1 MNSATNNVFGNEDLR
16 KLILSYYIPK
26 RCLSCKKILLDPK
39 ITKPKKYKDYN
50 NYKWRETENK
60 YMKIVCNWCY
70 YYVYEYP

>member
-50 NYKWRETENK
+50 NYK
-60 YMKIVCNWCY
+60 
-70 YYVYEYP
+70 